1 MKSIKILFIDDDI
14 HLGNI
19 ITSGLSLLG
28 YKVHFQNSLFAVEEI
43 ISQFSPAIIILD
55 VEIGNDNGIEKAR
68 ELIRKYPWIPVLFVS
83 SHTDISYIT
92 EGIAAGGICYIRK
105 PFDIKELEAYIL
117 RFAQQESS
125 SSTIK
130 IGNNYTFHTTTS
142 ELFCNELL
150 IKKLSPLEKNTL
162 LLFWEN
168 QNTLVSLDL
177 LAKTLWGKKYS
188 ADAEASIYNLIFKL
202 RKLLNYDRQLSISTI
217 KGLGYQMNIL

>member
-1 MKSIKILFIDDDI
+1 MKSIKILFVDDDI

-19 ITSGLSLLG
+19 INSGLSLLG
-28 YKVHFQNSLFAVEEI
+28 YKVHFQNSLFAIEEV

-55 VEIGNDNGIEKAR
+55 VEIGNDNGIKKAR
-68 ELIRKYPWIPVLFVS
+68 ELIRKYPSIPVLFVS

-92 EGIAAGGICYIRK
+92 EGITAGGVCYIRK

-117 RFAQQESS
+117 RFAQKSIALQSIVIS
-125 SSTIK
+125 
-130 IGNNYTFHTTTS
+130 NYTFNTTTN
-142 ELFCNELL
+142 ELFYNGLP

-168 QNTLVSLDL
+168 KNTLVSLDL
-177 LAKTLWGKKYS
+177 LAKTLWGKEYS
-188 ADAEASIYNLIFKL
+188 VDVEASIYNLIFKL

-217 KGLGYQMNIL
+217 KGLGYQMNTL